1 MAKMVNHFRLWVST
15 FIRRHERERK
25 RERETKSRREFK
37 ISPTRVASQ
46 CAWQFLPYHRFIS
59 TLQDIILSR
68 DKYFKLL
75 VSSSFSSESM
85 EIIRNAQAHVN
96 SSAAFNPTK
105 IRETETER
113 ERGARFAKWLH
124 ANAWSKFIFVEHVFE
139 RKCRVHEFPLGDASS
154 DVIVTCPINSPV
166 GSNHLKHFDRAA
178 LLLPGPTFLFTWT
191 WNCIEPRESP
201 SCRLLPRCLDRAR
214 VTPPT
219 PSRYRVARHRC
230 PSWESKF
237 RDHVF
242 FLPSFLPMFWL
253 GRTNNSRRF
262 FCTFGEFHTRDTIFI
277 FYVCF

>member
-1 MAKMVNHFRLWVST
+1 MAKMVNHFRLWVSI

-75 VSSSFSSESM
+75 VSSSSSFSSESM

-113 ERGARFAKWLH
+113 EKEAH
-124 ANAWSKFIFVEHVFE
+124 ALQSGYTQTREVSLFSWSTCSKGNAEYTSF
-139 RKCRVHEFPLGDASS
+139 
-154 DVIVTCPINSPV
+154 
-166 GSNHLKHFDRAA
+166 HLAT
-178 LLLPGPTFLFTWT
+178 LP
-191 WNCIEPRESP
+191 
-201 SCRLLPRCLDRAR
+201 
-214 VTPPT
+214 
-219 PSRYRVARHRC
+219 
-230 PSWESKF
+230 
-237 RDHVF
+237 
-242 FLPSFLPMFWL
+242 PM
-253 GRTNNSRRF
+253 
-262 FCTFGEFHTRDTIFI
+262 
-277 FYVCF
+277 